1 MANQIHPNQGSQNF
15 APDQTVQTAG
25 VQEGE
30 WMYLQRAAELTSLSE
45 KTLRRYIKK
54 KILKSR
60 RVGKQINSPL
70 QVWITPDSLQTFD
83 AETTLIE
90 ETNEAE
96 DNDDEVFV
104 AEAGEGAPNPAPQER
119 PPIDAAY
126 EVEKIVRAIADQFAQ
141 KLDQQKE
148 LIYELRN
155 EIQTKDVQLK
165 LLPDLQKQAEE
176 KQIAEFEKIA
186 LEKQLAELKLENEK
200 LKTQIEQ
207 KQPWWKSFF
216 GTGSN
221 S

>member
-1 MANQIHPNQGSQNF
+1 MANQIHQNQSSQNF
-15 APDQTVQTAG
+15 APDQTVQTTG
-25 VQEGE
+25 SQEGE

-90 ETNEAE
+90 ETNETE
-96 DNDDEVFV
+96 DGDEEILV
-104 AEAGEGAPNPAPQER
+104 AEAGESASASSAQER
-119 PPIDAAY
+119 PQIDAAQ
-126 EVEKIVRAIADQFAQ
+126 EVDKIVRAIADQFAQ

-148 LIYELRN
+148 LIFELRN
-155 EIQTKDVQLK
+155 EIQTKDIQLK

-216 GTGSN
+216 GAGTS